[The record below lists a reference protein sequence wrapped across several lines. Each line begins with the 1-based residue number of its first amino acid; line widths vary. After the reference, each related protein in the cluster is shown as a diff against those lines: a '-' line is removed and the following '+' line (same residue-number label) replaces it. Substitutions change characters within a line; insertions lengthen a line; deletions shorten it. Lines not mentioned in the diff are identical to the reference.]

1 MDHVRSA
8 WLAVV
13 LAVPLGLVV
22 QACAGSGDAPTQ
34 APTHGTIAFVAGS
47 SLTAIAKVVLMRPDG
62 SEQRT
67 VAKGEN
73 FGGAGWSPNG
83 AKLAFGMQK
92 GPWSRIYVVNA
103 DGSGLRGVSSRTY
116 EAAHGPAW
124 SPNGQKLVFEGDN
137 DGVRSIYVIHVDGS
151 GERRL
156 AGGPV
161 SGGDPG
167 IYGGNAWSP
176 DGRKIAFTDRY
187 GRVAVINPDGS
198 RRRRLTRRASV
209 VWSGASWSPDGR
221 ELVFAGYRAI
231 WVVRANG
238 TGLRRLVSATAAGL
252 DVGSTGGL
260 GLPVWSPDGRK
271 LAFGTRQL
279 SFDPRKG
286 LVYVINRDGSGM
298 RSVGRMAGGPS
309 WSPDGRWLVYTSD
322 RTGNDDIYV
331 VKADGSGERRLTHTK
346 VGWMAGGPSWS
357 PDGRWLAFT
366 RDRDYYGNGDIYI
379 VKADGSGE
387 RRLTHGKQEEGIL
400 GWSSAE

>member
-1 MDHVRSA
+1 
-8 WLAVV
+8 VV

-22 QACAGSGDAPTQ
+22 QACSGSGDAPTH

-47 SLTAIAKVVLMRPDG
+47 QVTAIAKVVLMRPDG

-67 VAKGEN
+67 VATGEN
-73 FGGAGWSPNG
+73 FGGASWSPNG

-92 GPWSRIYVVNA
+92 RPWNRIYIVNA
-103 DGSGLRGVSSRTY
+103 DGSGLRGVSSRMY
-116 EAAHGPAW
+116 EDAHGPAW
-124 SPNGQKLVFEGDN
+124 SPNGKKLLFEGDD

-151 GERRL
+151 DERRL

-198 RRRRLTRRASV
+198 GRRWLTRRASV

-221 ELVFAGYRAI
+221 ELAFAGYEAI

-271 LAFGTRQL
+271 LG
-279 SFDPRKG
+279 FDTRKG
-286 LVYVINRDGSGM
+286 FVYVINRDGSGL
-298 RSVGRMAGGPS
+298 RSVGHMAFGLAFAPS
-309 WSPDGRWLVYTSD
+309 WSPDGRWLAITSD
-322 RTGNDDIYV
+322 RDGNGDIYIE
-331 VKADGSGERRLTHTK
+331 KADGSGERRLTHSK
-346 VGWMAGGPSWS
+346 VGRMASGPSWS

-366 RDRDYYGNGDIYI
+366 SDWAFTSDRDPNGDIYI

-387 RRLTHGKQEEGIL
+387 RRLTHSKQDEGFL

>member
-1 MDHVRSA
+1 VTKLTIDHVRSA

-22 QACAGSGDAPTQ
+22 QACKGSGDAPMH
-34 APTHGTIAFVAGS
+34 APTHGTIAFVAIDPLAGG
-47 SLTAIAKVVLMRPDG
+47 AKVALMRPDG

-67 VAKGEN
+67 VAKGDN
-73 FGGAGWSPNG
+73 FGGGSWSPNG

-92 GPWSRIYVVNA
+92 GPWNRIYVVNA
-103 DGSGLRGVSSRTY
+103 DGSGLRGISSRMY
-116 EAAHGPAW
+116 AAAGGPAW

-137 DGVRSIYVIHVDGS
+137 DGVRSIFVIHVDGS
-151 GERRL
+151 GERTL
-156 AGGPV
+156 AGGPT

-167 IYGGNAWSP
+167 FYGGNAWSP

-198 RRRRLTRRASV
+198 GRRRLTRRASV
-209 VWSGASWSPDGR
+209 PWGGVSWSPDGR
-221 ELVFAGYRAI
+221 ELAFAGSRAI

-271 LAFGTRQL
+271 LG
-279 SFDPRKG
+279 FDTRKG
-286 LVYVINRDGSGM
+286 FVYVINRDGSGL
-298 RSVGRMAGGPS
+298 RSVGHMAFG
-309 WSPDGRWLVYTSD
+309 L
-322 RTGNDDIYV
+322 
-331 VKADGSGERRLTHTK
+331 AF
-346 VGWMAGGPSWS
+346 APSWS
-357 PDGRWLAFT
+357 PDGRWLAIT
-366 RDRDYYGNGDIYI
+366 SDRDGNGDIYI

-387 RRLTHGKQEEGIL
+387 RRLTHSKQDEGFL